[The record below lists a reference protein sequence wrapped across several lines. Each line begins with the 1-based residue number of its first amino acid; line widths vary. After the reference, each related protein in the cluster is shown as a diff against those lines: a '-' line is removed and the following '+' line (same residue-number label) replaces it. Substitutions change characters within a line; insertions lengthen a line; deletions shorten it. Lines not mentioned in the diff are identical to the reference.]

1 MIDDRSTL
9 GTTEVEKV
17 PMKANVFKFVQ
28 GLNSQLLP
36 LFPYMGPGSIVPCCA
51 AFESDGSGTPIG
63 YFLHENTVDE
73 VALTI
78 ASDGKVRTGDVF
90 VGPKL
95 HGVGGDSD
103 EPFFSLMVIT
113 QRQLDQGAQSEAI
126 VFQCQKC
133 NAELHRLDYDEGIGG
148 EGALAGLPTI
158 LGSEAAALGYNESDR
173 TCSQCGHVSSPFPLY
188 IWGWSNYA
196 RNTRVV
202 QKAHMALK
210 EVTN

>member
-1 MIDDRSTL
+1 MDSATL
-9 GTTEVEKV
+9 GIATAEKI
-17 PMKANVFKFVQ
+17 PMKVNVFKFAQ

-36 LFPYMGPGSIVPCCA
+36 LFPYMGPGAIVPCCA
-51 AFESDGSGTPIG
+51 AFESDGNSTPIG

-90 VGPKL
+90 VGPRL
-95 HGVGGDSD
+95 HGVGGNSD
-103 EPFFSLMVIT
+103 EPFYSLMVIT
-113 QRQLDQGAQSEAI
+113 QRQLDEGCQSEAI
-126 VFQCQKC
+126 VFQCENC
-133 NAELHRLDYDEGIGG
+133 NAELHRFDFDDQIGG

-173 TCSQCGHVSSPFPLY
+173 TCSQCGHVSAPFPLY
-188 IWGWSNYA
+188 VWGWSNYA

-202 QKAHMALK
+202 RKARQALD
-210 EVTN
+210 EAVN